1 MMAKEQAEQTAK
13 NLQAKWFCKNHNV
26 GLVVT
31 NVSDSFG
38 DSYAVVISDPA
49 VLNSRDTQLKPELT
63 VTEFVS
69 DTSGHNVYMA
79 WQSVLNSYRMGYN
92 HGKQDAVKQIQ
103 SIFEREVF
111 PK

>member
-1 MMAKEQAEQTAK
+1 MMTKEQAEQTAK
-13 NLQAKWFCKNHNV
+13 NLQAKWFCKNPNI

-31 NVSDSFG
+31 KVSDSFG
-38 DSYAVVISDPA
+38 DSYSVVISDPA
-49 VLNSRDTQLKPELT
+49 VCNSGTTQLKPELT

-79 WQSVLNSYRMGYN
+79 WQAVLNSYRMGY
-92 HGKQDAVKQIQ
+92 HYGKQDAVKQIQ

-111 PK
+111 PQ